1 MTNIYRNFYGEVLE
15 TVINPFTRFGKNV
28 RLGFNVVIDKD
39 VTIGENVFVGHNT
52 VIRSGVEIGNNTV
65 IGHLVMIESDTKIGD
80 FVTIQSQCHITKLAK
95 IHSRVFMGP
104 KAMCINTHNISHGR
118 KFEAKLEGPILQ
130 YGVRIGSG
138 AIVMPGITIRNEAVL
153 GAGAVATKDIPAF
166 QIWMG
171 IPAKYIKD
179 VPKEELL

>member
-1 MTNIYRNFYGEVLE
+1 MSNIYKNFYEDVLE
-15 TVINPFTRFGKNV
+15 TPIGSFTRFGKGV
-28 RLGFNVVIDKD
+28 KLGFNVVIDGV
-39 VTIGENVFVGHNT
+39 VTIGDNVFIGHNT

-80 FVTIQSQCHITKLAK
+80 FVTIQSQCHITKLAT

-118 KFEAKLEGPILQ
+118 KFEVKLEGPTIQ
-130 YGVRIGSG
+130 YGARIGSG
-138 AIVMPGITIRNEAVL
+138 AIVMPGIIIGNEAVL

-171 IPAKYIKD
+171 IPAKYGKN
-179 VPKEELL
+179 VPEEEML